1 MINHFKKEKIM
12 RELSFNEVEEVSG
25 GLTKNQSAV
34 ATLGLMAI
42 CTTPAVVFVGAFA
55 LIYYAWC

>member
-1 MINHFKKEKIM
+1 M

-25 GLTKNQSAV
+25 GKLTKVES
-34 ATLGLMAI
+34 ATLTVGLMAI
-42 CTTPAVVFVGAFA
+42 SATPAVLAVGAFA